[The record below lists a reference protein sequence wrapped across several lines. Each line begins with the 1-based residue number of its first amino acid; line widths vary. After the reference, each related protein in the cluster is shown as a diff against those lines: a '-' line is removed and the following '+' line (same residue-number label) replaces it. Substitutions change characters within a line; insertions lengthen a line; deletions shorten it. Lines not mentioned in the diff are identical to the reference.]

1 VRAYSAWTK
10 TIPVASSSSFFNVMA
25 SVIIKK
31 VTTKMKEVHG
41 LIYTF
46 SEWEVEG
53 TLNCS
58 GQESEERLSKLQK
71 N

>member
-1 VRAYSAWTK
+1 
-10 TIPVASSSSFFNVMA
+10 MA
-25 SVIIKK
+25 STIIKK

-71 N
+71 KIVC

>member
-1 VRAYSAWTK
+1 
-10 TIPVASSSSFFNVMA
+10 MA
-25 SVIIKK
+25 STIIKK

-71 N
+71 IFFFYFFDILILKIFFKK

>member
-1 VRAYSAWTK
+1 
-10 TIPVASSSSFFNVMA
+10 MA
-25 SVIIKK
+25 STIIKK

-71 N
+71 ISSGVFGIVYKNNM

>member
-1 VRAYSAWTK
+1 
-10 TIPVASSSSFFNVMA
+10 
-25 SVIIKK
+25 
-31 VTTKMKEVHG
+31 MKEVHG

-71 N
+71 ISSGVFGIVYKNNM

>member
-1 VRAYSAWTK
+1 
-10 TIPVASSSSFFNVMA
+10 
-25 SVIIKK
+25 
-31 VTTKMKEVHG
+31 MKEVHG

-71 N
+71 IFFFYFFDILILKIFFKK